1 MHKKI
6 YFSFFIIFLIFLLAI
21 PVVFHKQF
29 FKLDERIDDWKQVI
43 ALNLNKHGET
53 ELRDKIVIVSMDD
66 MTPFELSQHPALN
79 VKKWPLGRDT
89 WSEVINFIEAGSPK
103 TLSIA
108 VPFQNYED
116 ITLSANS
123 SDLMFAN
130 TLRKYNNIV
139 LGTVLTTPETISK
152 NSLMTEVSDRIVNPY
167 RPMRKSL
174 DINLIKKDFP
184 ACINYYSYL
193 PIPYIFLDSSVI
205 SFLNLPSGSDSVV
218 RFSQPVSK
226 VMTGSASYYMPSFA
240 FATFLKYIGY
250 EGKIDYKSN
259 RISLGKYSIPLNNS
273 AQHSI
278 TWRGTSRTYDFIPL
292 SKIIIGMKTTGKSF
306 RYNNIVYPR
315 EYFKDKIVIV
325 APTQTNLNTHNT
337 SIEDGMTSAEIYAN
351 TIESYIND
359 AKLDNP
365 ERIRFIKEIPL
376 GSDIFIAAICA
387 TLLILNTVIF
397 RTSLLSLF
405 NSLLFIGMFLVWNI
419 FLFSYPSIRINVS
432 VVYPLYIMFVGL
444 ISAYFYVIFIENT
457 KKRILTKIF
466 GKFVS
471 DSVLEKLH
479 KNSKDFVLKI
489 QNKEITVMC
498 FDVTNFTEI
507 VEKHS
512 PVDVMEKLNA
522 VFMTVTK
529 KIFKYQGTLD
539 KCTGSSIIAYWGD
552 PIPTGNDALN
562 AVKAAVE
569 ILEAVEIENADA
581 LDDEVKPE
589 VMISINTGEALFGCV
604 RTGKMARYIPL
615 GDTVNITS
623 RMQEICNHFKKKL
636 LVSEKT
642 YHQTDGFIKAEF
654 SGNIKLKGKE
664 EQIKLYAPILSKND
678 D

>member
-6 YFSFFIIFLIFLLAI
+6 YFSFFVIFLIFLLVI
-21 PVVFHKQF
+21 PAVFHKQF
-29 FKLDERIDDWKQVI
+29 YKLEERIDDFKQVI

-66 MTPFELSQHPALN
+66 MTPFELSQYPALN
-79 VKKWPLGRDT
+79 LKKWPLGRDT

-174 DINLIKKDFP
+174 DINIIKKDFP
-184 ACINYYSYL
+184 ASVNYYSYL
-193 PIPYIFLDSSVI
+193 PVPYIFLDSSAI
-205 SFLNLPSGSDSVV
+205 GFLNLQSGSDSVV
-218 RFSQPVSK
+218 RYSQPVSK
-226 VMTGSASYYMPSFA
+226 VITGSASYYMPSFA

-273 AQHSI
+273 AQHPI

-292 SKIIIGMKTTGKSF
+292 SKLIIGMKTTGKSF
-306 RYNNIVYPR
+306 KYNNIVYPR
-315 EYFKDKIVIV
+315 EYFNGKIVII

-337 SIEDGMTSAEIYAN
+337 SVEDGMTSAEIYAM
-351 TIESYIND
+351 TVESYIHD
-359 AKLDNP
+359 AKLGNFD
-365 ERIRFIKEIPL
+365 RIRFIKEIPFGADML
-376 GSDIFIAAICA
+376 IAIICA
-387 TLLILNTVIF
+387 GLLVLNTVIF
-397 RTSLLSLF
+397 RTSWFSLC
-405 NSLLFIGMFLVWNI
+405 NSLLFLGLFLVGNI
-419 FLFSYPSIRINVS
+419 FVFSYPSIRVNVS
-432 VVYPLYIMFVGL
+432 VIYPVYLMFVGL
-444 ISAYFYVIFIENT
+444 ASAYFYVIFMENSKKKSIE
-457 KKRILTKIF
+457 KIF

-471 DSVLEKLH
+471 DSVLQKLL
-479 KNSKDFVLKI
+479 KNSNNFELKTET
-489 QNKEITVMC
+489 KEITVLC
-498 FDVTNFTEI
+498 CDIANFAELS
-507 VEKHS
+507 EKDS
-512 PVDVMEKLNA
+512 PPKVMAKLN
-522 VFMTVTK
+522 
-529 KIFKYQGTLD
+529 KIFEIAIEKFFKYNGTLD
-539 KCTGSSIIAYWGD
+539 KSSGNSIIAYWGD
-552 PIPTGNDALN
+552 PITTGNDALN

-569 ILEAVEIENADA
+569 ILEAVEIENDN
-581 LDDEVKPE
+581 LDEDEVKSD
-589 VMISINTGEALFGCV
+589 VRISVNTGEALFGRV
-604 RTGKMARYIPL
+604 KTGKIAQYTAL
-615 GDTVNITS
+615 GDTINIVDKM
-623 RMQEICNHFKKKL
+623 REICCHFNKKF

-642 YHQTDGFIKAEF
+642 YHQTDGFIQAEF